1 MNPNQK
7 FEIQGNL
14 IQDLNLN
21 PNIRLISAKDEIS
34 GDIPSVDEMYSY
46 AEGLF
51 LSEPI
56 DADTTYL
63 SLNFTPPS
71 DSEYKL
77 ILYREVSLTDIRKQ
91 NLDQMP
97 GFRFSWYYTGMK
109 VKPYAKYSKYS
120 ITKMFVR
127 DK

>member
-1 MNPNQK
+1 MK
-7 FEIQGNL
+7 ALTI
-14 IQDLNLN
+14 
-21 PNIRLISAKDEIS
+21 AKDEFYR
-34 GDIPSVDEMYSY
+34 DIPSIDEMYSY

-51 LSEPI
+51 LTEPI
-56 DADTTYL
+56 NEEKTHL

-71 DSEYKL
+71 DREYKL
-77 ILYREVSLTDIRKQ
+77 ILNREVTVTDIRKQ

-97 GFRFSWYYTGMK
+97 GFRFSWHYTGMK

-127 DK
+127 DKYNLNKTE

>member
-1 MNPNQK
+1 MNR
-7 FEIQGNL
+7 
-14 IQDLNLN
+14 N

-77 ILYREVSLTDIRKQ
+77 IL
-91 NLDQMP
+91 
-97 GFRFSWYYTGMK
+97 
-109 VKPYAKYSKYS
+109 
-120 ITKMFVR
+120 
-127 DK
+127 